1 MKSIPDHMS
10 PQKDWFG
17 DRSML
22 YLQRYVTVHFDLVGV
37 ALVFDPGLRWGL

>member
-17 DRSML
+17 DHSML
-22 YLQRYVTVHFDLVGV
+22 YLQRYVTVRFDLAGV
-37 ALVFDPGLRWGL
+37 ALAFDPGLRWGL